1 MFAAMANKGRT
12 SEKDSVESV
21 LFDWFCF
28 IRITGL
34 QVAKYA
40 QSMQTSVDVHE
51 YLSGKTVIKAFIAN
65 DWKFHDNKG
74 KVVDASCPTIMPTKV
89 KATF

>member
-1 MFAAMANKGRT
+1 MFKNYHCQEHEEDIAKQRSPITKEMFAAMADKAKS

-40 QSMQTSVDVHE
+40 QLT
-51 YLSGKTVIKAFIAN
+51 
-65 DWKFHDNKG
+65 
-74 KVVDASCPTIMPTKV
+74 
-89 KATF
+89 